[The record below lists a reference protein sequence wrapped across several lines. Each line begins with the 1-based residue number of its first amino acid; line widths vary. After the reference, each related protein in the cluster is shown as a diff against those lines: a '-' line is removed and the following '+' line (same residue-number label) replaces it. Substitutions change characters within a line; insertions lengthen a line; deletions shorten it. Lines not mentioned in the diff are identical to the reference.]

1 MHTPKCPPFWDLLT
15 PDEQAIIEK
24 SGLRKSFRKG
34 EFLMLEGQEGT
45 GVHILASGYVKVT
58 SFSTDGAEVM
68 IDIQAAGDLVGEF
81 AAIDGGLRSGTV
93 TAAARVTSWLI
104 PQREFIRLREEHPG
118 IASAVDRAMIA
129 KLRYNACQRTDLA
142 PGRAFIR
149 VCRVLVR
156 LGDRYGEPC
165 GEGLRDLRIKVAIT
179 QKEIASLAG
188 CATATVQRSFS
199 DLRNLGILT
208 AGYRRQVITD
218 EQRLRDIADT
228 GNISDSE

>member
-1 MHTPKCPPFWDLLT
+1 MHTPKCPPFWNLLT
-15 PDEQAIIEK
+15 HAEQATIED
-24 SGLRKSFRKG
+24 SGHQKSFRKG
-34 EFLMLEGQEGT
+34 ELLMLEGHECT
-45 GVHILASGYVKVT
+45 GVHVLTSGYVKVT

-68 IDIQAAGDLVGEF
+68 IDIQARGDLVGEF
-81 AAIDGGLRSGTV
+81 AAIDGGPRSGTV
-93 TAAARVTSWLI
+93 TAAAHVTSWLI
-104 PQREFIRLREEHPG
+104 PQRKFIQLRDEHPG

-165 GEGLRDLRIKVAIT
+165 GEGLRIEVAIT

-208 AGYRRQVITD
+208 AGYRCQVITD

-228 GNISDSE
+228 GQMPDGE